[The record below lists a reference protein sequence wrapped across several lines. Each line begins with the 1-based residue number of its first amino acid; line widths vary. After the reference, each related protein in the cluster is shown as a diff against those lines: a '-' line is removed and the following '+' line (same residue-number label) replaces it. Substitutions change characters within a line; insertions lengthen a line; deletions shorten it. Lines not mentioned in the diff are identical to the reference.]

1 MEAELEKEWDDAEL
15 LAGEG
20 QALEAEGEQLL
31 TLKQVATILQVE
43 CSTVRHWEKE
53 FAEYM
58 GKAVLINQKKHYTTR
73 QLEVLTKIKE
83 LLQTEQYTIKGAKRR
98 LELDN
103 VLAASLGVEH
113 NFKTTVFIMF
123 SAIMQEL
130 QAARQES
137 RELAREVARLREE
150 KNRVEEQLAEAENR
164 GLLDYLWR
172 RWPKTRAAE
181 EQGRA

>member
-1 MEAELEKEWDDAEL
+1 MEAEREKEWDEEET
-15 LAGEG
+15 GEEG
-20 QALEAEGEQLL
+20 QAIEAGEEQLL

-43 CSTVRHWEKE
+43 GSTVRHWEKE

-58 GKAVLINQKKHYTTR
+58 GRPVILNQKKHYTTK

-123 SAIMQEL
+123 SAILQEL

-172 RWPKTRAAE
+172 RWPRTRAAE